1 MKSKKCQPKKDFG
14 SRIILCPKKRSLLNI
29 EFADVIHEMGK
40 RVCLDK
46 YNYFMRLNNPSQRR
60 RGYKQVENKQKCRVS
75 FSEEIGKNYPIVP
88 PFGTF
93 SRER

>member
-1 MKSKKCQPKKDFG
+1 MSAKERFQVQNNIMS
-14 SRIILCPKKRSLLNI
+14 KKRSLLNI

-60 RGYKQVENKQKCRVS
+60 IEVMNK
-75 FSEEIGKNYPIVP
+75 
-88 PFGTF
+88 
-93 SRER
+93 